1 MSQAKIKT
9 KILFLTS
16 EISPFSETYQ
26 LAEFS
31 KRFSNLLNDSED
43 FEIRIS
49 QPKYGYISERKYILR
64 EVIRLKEVPIVFE
77 QKERIVSIKSAFIPN
92 SRVQVYFLLDN
103 DCFFNINPLI
113 YKSKNGQFI
122 KKNFENYSL
131 FCLSLLES
139 FKKLFWYPDLI
150 ICNDWQ
156 TAMLPMLLKKNYIDQ
171 EKYQNI
177 KTINF
182 IHSIDN
188 NRKLSV
194 DCFKKFNL
202 DIKFSKNMDILSE
215 SMKFFDLNIV
225 LDDKKK
231 INSNSIKKDKS
242 LSVNYKKY
250 KSKLLKY
257 PVEKDSWGD
266 FFDKFNKSINKL

>member
-1 MSQAKIKT
+1 MNQPKK

-31 KRFSNLLNDSED
+31 KRFSNLINDSED

-64 EVIRLKEVPIVFE
+64 EVIRLKEVPINFN

-92 SRVQVYFLLDN
+92 TRVQVYFLLD
-103 DCFFNINPLI
+103 DCFFNVSPLI
-113 YKSKNGQFI
+113 YKSKNGQFL
-122 KKNFENYSL
+122 KNNFENYSL

-139 FKKLFWYPDLI
+139 FKKLFWYPDII

-156 TAMLPMLLKKNYIDQ
+156 TSILPMILKNNYTDQ

-182 IHSIDN
+182 IHSIN
-188 NRKLSV
+188 SYRKLSV

-215 SMKFFDLNIV
+215 SMKFFFFIIV
-225 LDDKKK
+225 LDDEKKT
-231 INSNSIKKDKS
+231 NSNAIKKGKL
-242 LSVNYKKY
+242 LSAKYKKY

-257 PVEKDSWGD
+257 PNDKNPWSNFSE
-266 FFDKFNKSINKL
+266 KFNKLVDKL

>member
-1 MSQAKIKT
+1 MNQSKT

-31 KRFSNLLNDSED
+31 KRFSNLVNDNED

-64 EVIRLKEVPIVFE
+64 EVIRLKEVPIIFD
-77 QKERIVSIKSAFIPN
+77 QKERMMSIKSAFIPN
-92 SRVQVYFLLDN
+92 TRVQVYFLLDN
-103 DCFFNINPLI
+103 DLFFNISPLI

-139 FKKLFWYPDLI
+139 FKKLFWYPDFI

-156 TAMLPMLLKKNYIDQ
+156 TAILPMLLKNSYMDQ

-182 IHSIDN
+182 IHSINN
-188 NRKLSV
+188 NRKLSI
-194 DCFKKFNL
+194 DCFEKFNL

-225 LDDKKK
+225 LDDEKKT
-231 INSNSIKKDKS
+231 NSNAIKKDKL

-257 PVEKDSWGD
+257 PIEKDSWAD
-266 FFDKFNKSINKL
+266 FFDQFNKSINKL

>member
-1 MSQAKIKT
+1 MNQPKK

-31 KRFSNLLNDSED
+31 KRFSNIVNDSEEFD
-43 FEIRIS
+43 IRIS

-64 EVIRLKEVPIVFE
+64 EVIRLKEVPITFDK
-77 QKERIVSIKSAFIPN
+77 KEIIMSIKSAFIPN
-92 SRVQVYFLLDN
+92 TRVQVYFLLYN
-103 DCFFNINPLI
+103 EIFFDISPLV

-139 FKKLFWYPDLI
+139 FKKLFWYPDFI
-150 ICNDWQ
+150 VCNDWQ
-156 TAMLPMLLKKNYIDQ
+156 TAMLPMLLKNNYNDQ

-182 IHSIDN
+182 IHSIND
-188 NRKLSV
+188 NRKITIDSF
-194 DCFKKFNL
+194 DKFNL
-202 DIKFSKNMDILSE
+202 DIKFSKNMDILAE
-215 SMKFFDLNIV
+215 SMKFFDMNIV
-225 LDDKKK
+225 LDDKEKT
-231 INSNSIKKDKS
+231 NSVSIKKDKL
-242 LSVNYKKY
+242 LSANYKKY

-257 PVEKDSWGD
+257 PDDKDSLINLYD
-266 FFDKFNKSINKL
+266 NFNKIINKL

>member
-1 MSQAKIKT
+1 MNQPKK

-31 KRFSNLLNDSED
+31 KRFSSYINDSED
-43 FEIRIS
+43 YEIRIS

-64 EVIRLKEVPIVFE
+64 EVIRLKEVPIMFD
-77 QKERIVSIKSAFIPN
+77 KKDKIMSIKSAFIPN
-92 SRVQVYFLLDN
+92 SRVQVYFLLDK
-103 DCFFNINPLI
+103 DHFFDINPLI
-113 YKSKNGQFI
+113 YKSKNGQFN

-139 FKKLFWYPDLI
+139 FKKLFWYPDYI

-156 TAMLPMLLKKNYIDQ
+156 TSILPMLLKNNYSKD

-177 KTINF
+177 KAINF
-182 IHSIDN
+182 IHSIN
-188 NRKLSV
+188 SNRKLSMN
-194 DCFKKFNL
+194 CFDKFDL
-202 DIKFSKNMDILSE
+202 DIKFKKNMDILAE

-225 LDDKKK
+225 LDDEKKS
-231 INSNSIKKDKS
+231 ISGAIKKDKL
-242 LSVNYKKY
+242 LSANYKKY
-250 KSKLLKY
+250 KSKILKY
-257 PVEKDSWGD
+257 PNDKDALID
-266 FFDKFNKSINKL
+266 FYDKFDKQIDKL